1 METKDLARIQE
12 ETKVCPF
19 CGEKPNFD
27 YGYVPAYMQLYCIN
41 QNCHV
46 RPSLEISV
54 KCNTNSDWRTC
65 TPLFS
70 EHISE
75 LLEKWNA
82 RF

>member
-12 ETKVCPF
+12 ETKPCPF
-19 CGEKPNFD
+19 CGEKPQFD
-27 YGYVPAYMQLYCIN
+27 YGYVPTYMQLFCVN

-46 RPSLEISV
+46 RPSLEIGV
-54 KCNTNSDWRTC
+54 KCNPNSDGKTY